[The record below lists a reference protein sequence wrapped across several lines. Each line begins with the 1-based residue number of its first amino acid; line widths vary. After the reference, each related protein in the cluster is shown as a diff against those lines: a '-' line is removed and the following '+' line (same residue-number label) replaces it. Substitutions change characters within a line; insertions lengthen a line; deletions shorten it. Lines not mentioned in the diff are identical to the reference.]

1 MGTIEIMPLLIVLFA
16 SIPEEFLIT
25 VLGLKL
31 FGVKIRPLIGKIVVI
46 AILQA
51 AISFSV
57 RLLPLPFGIH
67 TILQIP
73 LFALPLYLLLGLPYL
88 YSLVVILIS
97 ATLYTILDA
106 SIIPLLLYW
115 TGIPLETVLTNTTL
129 RLLFFIPQFT
139 VMLLL
144 VIIVSLKKIKIFDI
158 NNYKLVN
165 KE

>member
-1 MGTIEIMPLLIVLFA
+1 MPLLIILFA

-31 FGVKIRPLIGKIVVI
+31 FGVKIRPLIGKIVVV

-73 LFALPLYLLLGLPYL
+73 LFALSLYLILGLPYL

-115 TGIPLETVLTNTTL
+115 SGIPLEEVLTNTTL

>member
-1 MGTIEIMPLLIVLFA
+1 MEIMPLLIVLFA

-51 AISFSV
+51 VISFSV

-73 LFALPLYLLLGLPYL
+73 LFALPLYLLLGLSYL

-115 TGIPLETVLTNTTL
+115 TGIPLEVVLTNTTL

-144 VIIVSLKKIKIFDI
+144 VIIVSFKKITIFDI